1 MSCTGRLQCQIQS
14 LPFVSQW
21 QLFEGNNTHQIGGAA
36 AVGFLVSLAGML
48 ASTSLR
54 RLSVQDNQLSGP
66 IPDASSSTGGTTSK
80 LDCLNLSFNR
90 FDVSLP
96 AITSQRQCRL
106 TTKFQPFGTA
116 FISLKSYN

>member
-1 MSCTGRLQCQIQS
+1 LYLNGNFLKGTIPTKLGV
-14 LPFVSQW
+14 LPQW
-21 QLFEGNNTHQIGGAA
+21 D
-36 AVGFLVSLAGML
+36 FLYLSSNQLAGMLPANLL